1 MKTYLQYIREYR
13 AQDINDELMVD
24 DRIITPEITEQD
36 LIDAGWGSSFND
48 DRSWIVIDK
57 TEYHKIKDDTWQGL
71 VQSSSS
77 SITFI
82 SSEKLFKLIQK
93 NKSDK
98 GYKGEI
104 YKNNPRKVI
113 L

>member
-13 AQDINDELMVD
+13 AQDINDKLMVD
-24 DRIITPEITEQD
+24 NNIITPEITEQD
-36 LIDAGWGSSFND
+36 LVDAGWGSSFND

-71 VQSSSS
+71 SQSSSS
-77 SITFI
+77 SIVFV
-82 SSEKLFKLIQK
+82 SSSKLFKLIQK
-93 NKSDK
+93 SKSDN